1 MSSRFGMR
9 FKGIL
14 AFDGTGFQGWQTQ
27 QLGQSI
33 QEHVESVF
41 SQILNQSIKVHG
53 ASRTD
58 AGVHAEGFV
67 FHFDAETSL
76 TATRIRRGF
85 NRLVHTQLVLRSL
98 QRVSS
103 SFESR
108 FSYSKKTYRYQ
119 IYIGERNPFL
129 SRYAHYYFA
138 PLDISL
144 FRHTL
149 KLFVGEHCFQN
160 FTVKPEDDIA
170 FVRTLYSI
178 TVKVEENL
186 LLVTLVGSGFMTHMI
201 RMIVGT
207 ALAVQEGKLT
217 RLQLTNLLDPNTPR
231 QPVSFKAPPHG
242 LYLQR
247 IQYAKTR

>member
-1 MSSRFGMR
+1 MR

-27 QLGQSI
+27 QQGQSI
-33 QEHVESVF
+33 QEQVERIF
-41 SQILNQSIKVHG
+41 SQILNQPIKVHG

-67 FHFDAETSL
+67 FHFDAETQL

-85 NRLVHTQLVLRSL
+85 NRLIHTQLVLRSL
-98 QRVSS
+98 QRVSPT
-103 SFESR
+103 FESR

-119 IYIGERNPFL
+119 IYTGERNPFL

-138 PLDISL
+138 SIDLPLL
-144 FRHTL
+144 RKTL
-149 KLFVGEHCFQN
+149 KHFAGEHCFHN
-160 FTVKPEDDIA
+160 FTVKPEDDVA

-178 TVKVEENL
+178 TVKVEDNL
-186 LLVTLVGSGFMTHMI
+186 VLITLVGSGFMTHMV

-217 RLQLTNLLDPNTPR
+217 RLQLTNLLDPNVPR

-247 IQYAKTR
+247 IQYEKTR